1 VKGNDFFGIDTK
13 STGNKS
19 KNKQGGLRQTEK
31 LLHSKQSTNEKAA
44 YGTGKMYLQT
54 MHLIRG

>member
-1 VKGNDFFGIDTK
+1 MKGNDFLELTPTAQATK
-13 STGNKS
+13 AKINKEDYS
-19 KNKQGGLRQTEK
+19 KLKSFCTVNNQQ
-31 LLHSKQSTNEKAA
+31 NEKAA